1 MPAHLPPIKRAAL
14 CAWVLLLLIGLSS
27 AEGVSR
33 GGGAAGHGTPLVR
46 VPQGIPE
53 SLWRRLLPA
62 DNPMTA
68 EKVALGRALY
78 FDKRLSADGTVSC
91 ATCHDPATAF
101 ADQNTL
107 AIGVAG
113 RRGVRNAP
121 TILNA
126 MFNRAFFWDGRAGS
140 LEEQAVEPLLSPS
153 EMGMQTREA
162 VVARVSAIPEYK
174 REFRKVFGARGLTV
188 GAIAKA
194 LAAFERTQLSGN
206 APLDRFLAGD
216 EDAIG
221 EAQKRG
227 WGLFRGKARC
237 IECHSFDASS
247 PFFTDFGFHNTG
259 VAMKNKNLGE
269 LVRRAPAPGGAGN
282 RGAAGPEPGVEA
294 LGRFLVT
301 GRPEDVG
308 AFKTPTLRDVEL
320 TAPYMHDG
328 TEKTLL
334 DVVKF
339 YNRGGEQNP
348 ALDSRV
354 RPLHLTEG
362 EMNDLVEF
370 LRTLTSDDVLRE
382 AQRAPPQTLVSTR
395 LPSRR

>member
-1 MPAHLPPIKRAAL
+1 MLRRRVRFTKLAA
-14 CAWVLLLLIGLSS
+14 VLLLLLSCAAVLS
-27 AEGVSR
+27 F
-33 GGGAAGHGTPLVR
+33 GGAAGEAEGRREPAYAPTLPL
-46 VPQGIPE
+46 GIPAG
-53 SLWRRLLPA
+53 LWRKMIPA

-107 AIGVAG
+107 AVGVAG

-126 MFNRAFFWDGRAGS
+126 MFNRESFWDGRARS
-140 LEEQAVEPLLSPS
+140 LEEQAVEPLLNPS

-162 VVARVSAIPEYK
+162 VVARVAAMPEY
-174 REFRKVFGARGLTV
+174 RRDFRKVFGARGLTV
-188 GAIAKA
+188 ETIAKA

-206 APLDRFLAGD
+206 APFDRFMAGD
-216 EDAIG
+216 EGAIG
-221 EAQKRG
+221 EAQRRG
-227 WGLFRGKARC
+227 WKLFQGKARC

-247 PFFTDFGFHNTG
+247 PFFTDFSFHNTG
-259 VAMKNKNLGE
+259 VAMKNRNLGE
-269 LVRRAPAPGGAGN
+269 LVRRAPAPVGGG
-282 RGAAGPEPGVEA
+282 RGTAGPEPGVEA

-301 GRPEDVG
+301 GRPEHVG

-339 YNRGGEQNP
+339 YNRGGERNH

-354 RPLHLTEG
+354 RPLRLTEA

-382 AQRAPPQTLVSTR
+382 AQRAPPQTLISTR
-395 LPSRR
+395 LPSQR